1 MVVQETW
8 TTRPRMLDYQKEQ
21 KKRKKRQSKKNVVTV
36 QKKYIK
42 NGLDNRFLCIIKR
55 ICSLK
60 KKVKK

>member
-1 MVVQETW
+1 
-8 TTRPRMLDYQKEQ
+8 MLDYQKEQ
-21 KKRKKRQSKKNVVTV
+21 KKRKNRQSKKNVVTV